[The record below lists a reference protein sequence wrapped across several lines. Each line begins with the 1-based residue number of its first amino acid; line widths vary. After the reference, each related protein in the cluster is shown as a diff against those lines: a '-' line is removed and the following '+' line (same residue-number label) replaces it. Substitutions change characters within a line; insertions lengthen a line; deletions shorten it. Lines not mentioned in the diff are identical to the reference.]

1 MCSGFSRT
9 AEQSEGFSHTI
20 VVADAVRE
28 CGTIADGLACGVFAA
43 EGADGL
49 ALFDGEGG
57 LGRCGDGEGC
67 EEEGECDEAL
77 HDCGEVRCRF

>member
-49 ALFDGEGG
+49 ALFDGEGD
-57 LGRCGDGEGC
+57 LGGAVAVRAARRRVSATKRCMIV
-67 EEEGECDEAL
+67 
-77 HDCGEVRCRF
+77 VR